1 MQELKE
7 NSENIFSDFSGSELF
22 DYLLDNLIIP
32 PDSEFDDFKHFK
44 SDMRGMCLDFYERNV
59 EVYEE

>member
-1 MQELKE
+1 MNELVF
-7 NSENIFSDFSGSELF
+7 NDFTTLELF
-22 DYLLDNLIIP
+22 EYLLDHLIIP
-32 PDSEFDDFKHFK
+32 PDSEFDDLKHFK